1 MTAWSCLVTGA
12 GGFLGQRII
21 QLLMQEEVKHF
32 RPREVSNKR
41 TKIKVTLLEGDILD
55 AQCLRKACQGISV
68 VIHTAA
74 IIDILGIS
82 QRDHHECT
90 RLLLEACIQASVP
103 VFIYTSSV
111 AVAAPNSYK
120 EIIQNG
126 HEEEHHGTTWTAPYP
141 YSKKL
146 AEKAVLAANGSTLK
160 NGGTLWTCS
169 LRPMYI
175 YGEGSPVLSHL
186 VVETLRNNGILRGVG
201 KHSEVNP
208 VYVGNVAWAHILA
221 SRSLR
226 DPKKAA
232 SIGGQFYYISD
243 DTPHQSYDDLN
254 YNLTKKWGFQPD
266 SRQSLPLSL
275 MYWLA
280 FLLEAMSVFLSPI
293 YKYQPPFDR
302 YLLTLTNSVY
312 TFSYKKAQRD
322 LGYKSLNTWEEA
334 KEKTVEWIGSLVG
347 KTQVSTE
354 EKGSLMG
361 RWQGWGPWFLS
372 GAIC

>member
-21 QLLMQEEVKHF
+21 QLLMQEEGPGQESTS
-32 RPREVSNKR
+32 RTLGLQ

-347 KTQVSTE
+347 KTQVRKHKSQIQLIWIII
-354 EKGSLMG
+354 KIYCIPM
-361 RWQGWGPWFLS
+361 F
-372 GAIC
+372 